1 MKSDLLLFLV
11 WILFLLG
18 SQLLRKKKRP
28 LKKPSQPVRKPGPGP
43 FVCEEAQAPAQKEPP
58 LQPTVKPVRSDLVE
72 EIRDLKP
79 TVAPQVAEIRH
90 PKGQTVGHPVLSG
103 TCARGCSGPWCWG
116 NPEAK
121 RAGLGN
127 REKKG
132 ILKWGSLGYNYKMYK

>member
-28 LKKPSQPVRKPGPGP
+28 LKKPSQPVRKPDPGP
-43 FVCEEAQAPAQKEPP
+43 FVCEEAQAPAQKEPS

-103 TCARGCSGPWCWG
+103 DLRQGMLWSLVLGEPRSKKSWAR
-116 NPEAK
+116 EQ
-121 RAGLGN
+121 
-127 REKKG
+127 REKRG
-132 ILKWGSLGYNYKMYK
+132 F

>member
-28 LKKPSQPVRKPGPGP
+28 LKKPSQSVRKPDPGP
-43 FVCEEAQAPAQKEPP
+43 FVCEEARAPAQKEPS

-79 TVAPQVAEIRH
+79 TVAPQVVESRERQAR
-90 PKGQTVGHPVLSG
+90 PSGHPVLSG
-103 TCARGCSGPWCWG
+103 DLRQGMLWSLVLGEPRSKKSWAR
-116 NPEAK
+116 EQ
-121 RAGLGN
+121 
-127 REKKG
+127 REKRG
-132 ILKWGSLGYNYKMYK
+132 F